1 MSKIEIT
8 LLAAAFLCT
17 AAWGNEIRF
26 EDGFESGLKEWHIPG
41 SRAAVTITGTAATGR
56 KAAEIRFD
64 PKRNPEKRHCGVLRS
79 RKIPVSRGLY
89 RVTGKIQLA
98 EGYGATVG
106 IGILRCEKSQNRRQ
120 RISLRQC
127 SGIDICMARCRF
139 QRAAYSDDTSYAI
152 LKLYIPYRV
161 KQTVRLDDIRLEV
174 LPVVSE
180 PPPWKPQYKIR
191 PSEKAKLTAADFPGP
206 DGIVY
211 RTSPMPGPGKRY

>member
-41 SRAAVTITGTAATGR
+41 SRAAVTITGTAATGG

-106 IGILRCEKSQNRRQ
+106 IEFYDAKNRKIGDNGFHYGSAPVSTSAWLDVDFRGGGLFRRYQ
-120 RISLRQC
+120 LC
-127 SGIDICMARCRF
+127 DIE
-139 QRAAYSDDTSYAI
+139 T
-152 LKLYIPYRV
+152 LH
-161 KQTVRLDDIRLEV
+161 
-174 LPVVSE
+174 PV
-180 PPPWKPQYKIR
+180 
-191 PSEKAKLTAADFPGP
+191 PGETDCP
-206 DGIVY
+206 AG
-211 RTSPMPGPGKRY
+211 